1 VVLWVLMVGG
11 VAFGGAPPS
20 KADLE
25 REARMRADV
34 AAVSAEAATAW
45 DQANAA
51 RDAQNATE
59 AIAGYRKVV
68 ALAPNVDHPH
78 RRLCGVLALSDLEAG
93 IKECEAAL
101 SLAPSSPY
109 NKSRL
114 AAVLLTRRKPADL
127 PRASELARAAAE
139 ALPDDVDTLKLDC
152 RARGMS
158 GDNGDDL
165 SACLERVLAL
175 APNDM
180 ESNYLAAATAGM
192 RQDYKW
198 ASIYLERAK
207 ANGLS
212 PALYAKFRE
221 KLDGVRP
228 HESSSS
234 ISTDE
239 ALAFG
244 VPIVGGW
251 ILLLIAL
258 LIAGNLL
265 SDRALRTTDHEPG
278 IRRAYRVV
286 LLLTGVMFYVSL
298 PLVIAVVVF
307 AALATIDIFDD
318 MGATPLFVIG
328 LAIALVAST
337 IASVTRSLFTKR
349 PLKIEGDPLDP
360 ASHPHLKQ
368 ILDEVAAVVRTRP
381 VDLVYLTPGTDL
393 AIIERPSVWRA
404 LRGARTERILVLGV
418 GLFHDM
424 KQRELRAM
432 LADEYGRFRDDVG
445 GHALSVRDSLNALIE
460 GIARSRV
467 PSVINPAW
475 WFVRAFRH
483 IYLVVS
489 TGASRVQAAIADR
502 LAIRAY
508 GSEAFVAGAR
518 HVVARQIE
526 LPQDVAQTIKDVIEN
541 KWSLPNLYAYDPEQK
556 KSPAQREADIAK
568 ALDRVPERFDSH
580 PSWRQRLQ
588 VAAQLAAPGDAA
600 YTDGDAPVWSL
611 FPDPE
616 RVERDMTAIIRARI
630 QAKMGVTVSDAEWE
644 DDEPA
649 A

>member
-1 VVLWVLMVGG
+1 MVLWVLLVSGT
-11 VAFGGAPPS
+11 AFGGAPPS
-20 KADLE
+20 KADAELE
-25 REARMRADV
+25 QRMRADV

-45 DQANAA
+45 DAANTA
-51 RDAQNATE
+51 RDARNADD
-59 AIAGYRKVV
+59 AIAGYRKVI
-68 ALAPNVDHPH
+68 ALAPGLDHPH
-78 RRLCGVLALSDLEAG
+78 RRLCGVLAVSDIDAA
-93 IKECEAAL
+93 IPECETAL
-101 SLAPSSPY
+101 SLAPTSGY
-109 NKSRL
+109 DKSAL
-114 AAVLLTRRKPADL
+114 AAVLLKRGKPADR
-127 PRASELARAAAE
+127 PRAIGLARAAAE
-139 ALPDDVDTLKLDC
+139 ALPDDVSVAEMDC
-152 RARGMS
+152 SARALAM
-158 GDNGDDL
+158 NVDDV
-165 SACLERVLAL
+165 SACVDHLLAL
-175 APNDM
+175 APDDVM
-180 ESNYLAAATAGM
+180 GNYFASGVAAY
-192 RQDYKW
+192 RQDTAW

-207 ANGLS
+207 DNGLP
-212 PALYAKFRE
+212 PALYDEMRK
-221 KLDGVRP
+221 KLDRARP
-228 HESSSS
+228 HESSSM
-234 ISTDE
+234 STDE
-239 ALAFG
+239 VLAIG

-251 ILLLIAL
+251 ILLMLAL
-258 LIAGNLL
+258 LVAGNLL
-265 SDRALRTTDHEPG
+265 SARALRTADHEPG

-286 LLLTGVMFYVSL
+286 LLLVGLLFYVSL

-307 AALATIDIFDD
+307 GALATIAIFDD

-337 IASVTRSLFTKR
+337 IAAVSRSLLAKR

-360 ASHPHLKQ
+360 ASHPQLKQ
-368 ILDEVAAVVRTRP
+368 VLDEVAAAVGTRP

-393 AIIERPSVWRA
+393 AITEQPSLWRA
-404 LRGARTERILVLGV
+404 LRGARTERILILGV

-432 LADEYGRFRDDVG
+432 LAHEYGRFRDDVG
-445 GHALSVRDSLNALIE
+445 GHALSVRGSLNALIE
-460 GIARSRV
+460 GISRSRV
-467 PSVINPAW
+467 PSLVNPAW

-518 HVVARQIE
+518 HVVARQLE

-556 KSPAQREADIAK
+556 KSPDERKAAIAK
-568 ALDRVPERFDSH
+568 ALDREPQRFDSH

-588 VAAQLAAPGDAA
+588 VAAQLALPGEAA
-600 YTDGDAPVWSL
+600 CTDGDAPVWNL

-616 RVERDMTAIIRARI
+616 RIERNMTAIIRTRI
-630 QAKMGVTVSDAEWE
+630 QTKMGVTVSDAEW
-644 DDEPA
+644 DDEEPA